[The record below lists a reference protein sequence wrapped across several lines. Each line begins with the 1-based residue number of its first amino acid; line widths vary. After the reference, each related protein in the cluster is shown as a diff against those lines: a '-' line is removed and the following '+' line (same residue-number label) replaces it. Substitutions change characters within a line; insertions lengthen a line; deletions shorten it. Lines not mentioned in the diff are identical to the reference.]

1 MNRFGTV
8 NGVAAAKNETVT
20 ARKEMANL
28 RTRCVAWFQ
37 NCMAA
42 FVAFV
47 SCMIWRLNAFALNID
62 TNYTVKTSVANVNPE
77 GLVLGVSF
85 WICRLIGIGM
95 FIWGLYGYITA
106 RRGGDSEAMN
116 GAMNTLIGGLALVC
130 MPSIL
135 KAVGII

>member
-1 MNRFGTV
+1 
-8 NGVAAAKNETVT
+8 
-20 ARKEMANL
+20 
-28 RTRCVAWFQ
+28 
-37 NCMAA
+37 
-42 FVAFV
+42 
-47 SCMIWRLNAFALNID
+47 MIWRLNAFALNID
-62 TNYTVKTSVANVNPE
+62 TNYTVKSGVANVNPE

>member
-8 NGVAAAKNETVT
+8 NGIVAAKKETENPVI
-20 ARKEMANL
+20 RYI
-28 RTRCVAWFQ
+28 AWFQ
-37 NCMAA
+37 NCVAA

-47 SCMIWRLNAFALNID
+47 SCMFWRLNAFALNID
-62 TNYTVKTSVANVNPE
+62 TNYTVKSGVANVNPE

>member
-28 RTRCVAWFQ
+28 WTWCVAWFQ

-62 TNYTVKTSVANVNPE
+62 TNYTVKSGVANVNPE

-95 FIWGLYGYITA
+95 SVAWHWF
-106 RRGGDSEAMN
+106 
-116 GAMNTLIGGLALVC
+116 VC
-130 MPSIL
+130 HPF
-135 KAVGII
+135 

>member
-8 NGVAAAKNETVT
+8 KDVATVKNETVT
-20 ARKEMANL
+20 ERKEMANPWA
-28 RTRCVAWFQ
+28 RCVAWFR

-42 FVAFV
+42 FVAFA
-47 SCMIWRLNAFALNID
+47 SCMFWRLNAFALNID
-62 TNYTVKTSVANVNPE
+62 TNYTVKTGVANVNPE

-106 RRGGDSEAMN
+106 RRGGESEAMN
-116 GAMNTLIGGLALVC
+116 GAMNTLIGGLALVW

>member
-1 MNRFGTV
+1 MNSFAV
-8 NGVAAAKNETVT
+8 ASNVAAVGTADAKKKST
-20 ARKEMANL
+20 NL
-28 RTRCVAWFQ
+28 WRGCLTWFQ

-42 FVAFV
+42 FMAFV
-47 SCMIWRLNAFALNID
+47 SCVMFRLNAFAFTID
-62 TNYTVKTSVANVNPE
+62 TGYTVKSTVSSVNPE
-77 GLVLGVSF
+77 SLVLGVSF

-116 GAMNTLIGGLALVC
+116 SAMNTLIGGLALIC

-135 KAVGII
+135 KAINVI